1 MAIKTFNLPDPG
13 EGLVEAEIVEWK
25 VSPGDTV
32 KVNDMV
38 LEIETAKSL
47 VELPI
52 PWAGTVK
59 ELLVEVGQ
67 TIDVGTPIISIDDG
81 LGGEAPAAAPS
92 IPGEKAAPAEG
103 ASGGASEAILVGYG
117 AKAGATA
124 RRARKGSVA
133 APVAAAPTETEQ
145 VAAAAPVVEPVAP
158 AARVE
163 SPAPAVHV
171 AGAAG
176 GRPKAKPPVRKL
188 AKDLGVDLASVTP
201 TGADGI
207 ITRDDVTNHAS
218 GAAVNGAVAQADSS
232 AAPGV
237 TAYRMPF
244 GAGEREERT
253 PIKGVRKMTAQA
265 MVGSAFTAPH
275 VTEWITID
283 VTKTMELVDR
293 LKGSREFKDVK
304 VTPLL
309 VLARALVLA
318 VRRNPGMNATWDEAN
333 QEIVQKNYVNLGIA
347 AATPRGLIVPN
358 IKDAHAMTMLE
369 LAQAIGQLTATAREG
384 RTQPAEMSGGTLT
397 ITNVGV
403 FGVDSGTPIINPG
416 ESAIVCFGAIRKQ
429 PWVVTDADGTDEIA
443 IRHVTQ
449 LAVSFDHRLI
459 DGELGSRFLS
469 DLAAI
474 MADPA
479 QALVWG

>member
-81 LGGEAPAAAPS
+81 LGGEAPAAASSVP
-92 IPGEKAAPAEG
+92 
-103 ASGGASEAILVGYG
+103 G

-124 RRARKGSVA
+124 RRARKGTVA

-145 VAAAAPVVEPVAP
+145 VAAAAPIAEPAAP

-163 SPAPAVHV
+163 SPAPTVH
-171 AGAAG
+171 AGAVAG

-188 AKDLGVDLASVTP
+188 AKDLGIDLASVTP
-201 TGADGI
+201 TGAEGI

-218 GAAVNGAVAQADSS
+218 GGVVNGTVAQSDTG
-232 AAPGV
+232 AAPDA
-237 TAYRMPF
+237 TAYRVPF
-244 GAGEREERT
+244 GTGEREERT

-283 VTKTMELVDR
+283 VTKTMEL
-293 LKGSREFKDVK
+293 
-304 VTPLL
+304 
-309 VLARALVLA
+309 
-318 VRRNPGMNATWDEAN
+318 
-333 QEIVQKNYVNLGIA
+333 
-347 AATPRGLIVPN
+347 
-358 IKDAHAMTMLE
+358 
-369 LAQAIGQLTATAREG
+369 
-384 RTQPAEMSGGTLT
+384 
-397 ITNVGV
+397 
-403 FGVDSGTPIINPG
+403 
-416 ESAIVCFGAIRKQ
+416 
-429 PWVVTDADGTDEIA
+429 
-443 IRHVTQ
+443 
-449 LAVSFDHRLI
+449 
-459 DGELGSRFLS
+459 
-469 DLAAI
+469 
-474 MADPA
+474 
-479 QALVWG
+479 

>member
-25 VSPGDTV
+25 VSPGDAV

-81 LGGEAPAAAPS
+81 LGGEEAPVAPS
-92 IPGEKAAPAEG
+92 IPGEKAEG
-103 ASGGASEAILVGYG
+103 SEAILVGYG

-124 RRARKGSVA
+124 RRPRKGQA
-133 APVAAAPTETEQ
+133 AVPAASSAPTETEQ
-145 VAAAAPVVEPVAP
+145 VAAAAPVAEPVAP
-158 AARVE
+158 APRAE
-163 SPAPAVHV
+163 SPAPAVPSAAPSAV
-171 AGAAG
+171 PAG
-176 GRPKAKPPVRKL
+176 GRPRAKPPVRKL
-188 AKDLGVDLASVTP
+188 AKDLGIDLATVTP

-218 GAAVNGAVAQADSS
+218 GASVNGVAAQVDSS
-232 AAPGV
+232 PADVP
-237 TAYRMPF
+237 AYRVPF
-244 GAGEREERT
+244 GAGEREVRT

-275 VTEWITID
+275 VTEWITVD

-293 LKGSREFKDVK
+293 LKGTREFKDVK

-309 VLARALVLA
+309 VLAKALVLA
-318 VRRNPGMNATWDEAN
+318 VRRNPGMNATWDEAA

-358 IKDAHAMTMLE
+358 IKDAHALSMLE
-369 LAQAIGQLTATAREG
+369 LAQAIGALTATAREG
-384 RTQPAEMSGGTLT
+384 RTQPAEMSGGTMT

-429 PWVVTDADGTDEIA
+429 PWVVTDADGNDEIA

-469 DLAAI
+469 ELAAI
-474 MADPA
+474 LADPA